1 MKGNKLL
8 LIIIITLVL
17 VIVGGGVF
25 AFMMFK
31 SMTKEPE
38 SPIKAEEGVFELGTV
53 AAAGGHGEGAAAE
66 AAPLTYINNI
76 YMSKKI
82 VKISMVV
89 EVTTK
94 DLPKKIAE
102 AYPAE
107 AKSKMSEIN
116 DIINMIISSKTE
128 EQLSGTEA
136 VEKLKAELKHGIE
149 EVIGENRVVRIN
161 FVEMIK
167 Q

>member
-8 LIIIITLVL
+8 LIIIIVLVL
-17 VIVGGGVF
+17 IIAGGGVF

-38 SPIKAEEGVFELGTV
+38 SPIKVEEGMFELGSVPST
-53 AAAGGHGEGAAAE
+53 GGEGGGAE

-89 EVTTK
+89 EVTSK
-94 DLPKKIAE
+94 DLPKKIAA

-107 AKSKMSEIN
+107 AKAKMSEIN

-128 EQLSGTEA
+128 EQLSGTEM
-136 VEKLKAELKHGIE
+136 VEKLKEELKHGIE
-149 EVIGENRVVRIN
+149 EVIGKDRVVRIN

>member
-8 LIIIITLVL
+8 LIIIIVLVL

-25 AFMMFK
+25 AFMMVK

-38 SPIKAEEGVFELGTV
+38 SPIKVEEGVFELGSVPST
-53 AAAGGHGEGAAAE
+53 GGEGGAAE
-66 AAPLTYINNI
+66 AAPLVYINNI

-89 EVTTK
+89 EVTSK
-94 DLPKKIAE
+94 DLPKKIAA

-107 AKSKMSEIN
+107 AKGKMSEIN

-136 VEKLKAELKHGIE
+136 VEKLKTELKHGIE
-149 EVIGENRVVRIN
+149 EVIGKDRVVRIN